1 MSYRLEDIVTNL
13 HTIYGSMPGITATLP
28 YEPRAVQAPPL
39 LYTLLDNVERTD
51 ATTSAGSNTRLVAYR
66 YRLISRILLSW
77 RDTEQA
83 ERDVRYYTGAALD
96 LMEVSAN
103 RTLAGL
109 ITAGSGA
116 TIESIA
122 TGWIVVD
129 GNEYRIVDITTA
141 VHDKVLRG

>member
-13 HTIYGSMPGITATLP
+13 HTIYGAMPGITATLP

-39 LYTLLDNVERTD
+39 LYTLLDTVERTD

-96 LMEVSAN
+96 LRAPLPPDFMAVREQ
-103 RTLAGL
+103 LAQ
-109 ITAGSGA
+109 
-116 TIESIA
+116 
-122 TGWIVVD
+122 
-129 GNEYRIVDITTA
+129 R
-141 VHDKVLRG
+141 RR